1 MAGIFKQKKAP
12 TFFTAEEQ
20 EKIVQAVQQ
29 AERQTSGEVRVYV
42 ESKCR
47 FVDAIDRAAEIFFQ
61 LQMDKTDLHNGVLV
75 YVAVDDHQVAVYA
88 DDGIH
93 AKAGTAYWHTT
104 VATMLQH
111 FRQEHIADGICS
123 AVLKIG
129 EALQHYFPYDATT
142 DKNELPDDIVF
153 GK

>member
-1 MAGIFKQKKAP
+1 MAGIFKHKKAP
-12 TFFTAEEQ
+12 AFFSDSEQ

-29 AERQTSGEVRVYV
+29 AERQTSGEVRVFV
-42 ESKCR
+42 ESKCTYM
-47 FVDAIDRAAEIFFQ
+47 DALDRAAEIFYQ
-61 LQMDKTDLHNGVLV
+61 LQMDKTALHNGVLV
-75 YVAVDDHQVAVYA
+75 YVAVKDHQVAVYA
-88 DDGIH
+88 DEGIH
-93 AKAGTAYWHTT
+93 AKAGKDYWPAT
-104 VATMLQH
+104 VKTMLPH

-129 EALQHYFPYDATT
+129 EALQHYFPYDAAT